1 MPMVRGGH
9 QTLVDYP
16 DGDSK
21 VITLYVEPVEGQII
35 AHGWEITSV
44 ASGGDHDSGGRLDF
58 KITVERPASESS
70 E

>member
-1 MPMVRGGH
+1 MVHRGF
-9 QTLVDYP
+9 QTLVSYP

-44 ASGGDHDSGGRLDF
+44 APADSGSPLGVAYR
-58 KITVERPASESS
+58 ISVARPASES
-70 E
+70 